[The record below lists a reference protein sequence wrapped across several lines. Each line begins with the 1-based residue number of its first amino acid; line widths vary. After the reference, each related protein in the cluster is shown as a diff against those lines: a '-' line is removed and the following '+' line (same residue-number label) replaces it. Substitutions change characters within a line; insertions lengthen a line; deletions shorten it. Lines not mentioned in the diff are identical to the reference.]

1 MQLDQA
7 YQFKN
12 PPCIHEVV
20 DDEVIIINMEKGHYY
35 NVKGVAKKVFV
46 DLIAGIR
53 PSELS
58 KFNRWDKETEEK
70 LGQFVEAL
78 IEENIIEIKKNKSTD
93 LNLNMTSIAITN
105 LDEDMVLHTY
115 TDMEEILGLDPIH
128 EIDQKEGWPHVSQ

>member
-58 KFNRWDKETEEK
+58 QFNRWDKETEEK

-78 IEENIIEIKKNKSTD
+78 IEENIIEIKKNVPD
-93 LNLNMTSIAITN
+93 LIQEMMSP
-105 LDEDMVLHTY
+105 MVLIFAKWKREVS
-115 TDMEEILGLDPIH
+115 MS
-128 EIDQKEGWPHVSQ
+128 DQQTIEMKR